1 MEQELQKRVLKI
13 TESLEATMIQE
24 TGVQSSLSE
33 DDVKEYLHEVLQEV
47 KKGKVQNDDK

>member
-33 DDVKEYLHEVLQEV
+33 DDVRVFT
-47 KKGKVQNDDK
+47 